1 MSDHVLFSDILKG
14 RFTEDC
20 LVEDEGNESNALPS
34 IKFINS
40 KEYFNIKSI
49 SIDDSKVYLSFYSR
63 VASNVL
69 RKENKIRKIILKDE
83 EFLFETGL
91 DCKFYNYD
99 VVLNFEICTIVI
111 DEEKFWS
118 DIENVRYKNQV

>member
-1 MSDHVLFSDILKG
+1 MPDHVLFSDSLKG

-20 LVEDEGNESNALPS
+20 LVEDDASNVLPA
-34 IKFINS
+34 IRFVNS
-40 KEYFNIKSI
+40 KEYYNIKSI
-49 SIDDSKVYLSFYSR
+49 SIENCKVYLSFYSR
-63 VASNVL
+63 ISNGIL
-69 RKENKIRKIILKDE
+69 RKENKIRKIVLKGE
-83 EFLFETGL
+83 EFLFKPGL

-118 DIENVRYKNQV
+118 GIENVRYKNQV